1 MTRMPMFP
9 EAARAVLVTGIYLTL
24 GPAVQGQPP
33 TRAEP
38 VVDIFLRVD
47 GIAGEATDSGHAD
60 WIDVDSFSY
69 SISSPAD
76 TGETAAHQ
84 GLTLVKDVDKA
95 SPFLYL
101 HCSSGR
107 PLDKMVLEITRTADD
122 DISIQEFR
130 LHNVT
135 VTSVQASAGTGAKR
149 ATERLTLRYE
159 SIAWTYVK
167 VDPITGSV
175 ISEVTMQWDLTDGDD
190 S

>member
-1 MTRMPMFP
+1 MTRMPMLT

-24 GPAVQGQPP
+24 GPAAQGQPP

-47 GIAGEATDSGHAD
+47 GIAGEATDSGHAG

-69 SISSPAD
+69 SISRPAG
-76 TGETAAHQ
+76 TSETATHQ
-84 GLTLVKDVDKA
+84 GLTLVKHVDKA

-122 DISIQEFR
+122 DVSIQEFR
-130 LHNVT
+130 LHNAT
-135 VTSVQASAGTGAKR
+135 VTSVQASAGTGDKR
-149 ATERLTLRYE
+149 ATERVTLHYE
-159 SIAWTYVK
+159 SIAWTYVR